1 MDTYP
6 LTTHYDIIE
15 DLVTDAFEAN
25 EKENY
30 VIVLSSDIEVVASPS
45 KDPSHKL
52 KCDNLGYFRDLKACG
67 LAVMPQLKTR
77 NPHR

>member
-30 VIVLSSDIEVVASPS
+30 VIVLSSDIEVVASAS
-45 KDPSHKL
+45 KDPSRL
-52 KCDNLGYFRDLKACG
+52 EGLWTCCDAP
-67 LAVMPQLKTR
+67 A
-77 NPHR
+77 